1 MDSFQDGNWN
11 ILDYSIIEDAAAAA
25 STDFIWN
32 NNQSS
37 CLDFD
42 VSLPGTAA
50 EEKGCTRKRGRSESC
65 NGPGSKACR
74 EKMRRDRMNDRF
86 VDLSSILEP
95 GKPPKTDKSA
105 ILCDAIRVL
114 NQLKAESQELKEEN
128 EKLQEDIKNLKS
140 EKNEL
145 REEKLLLKADKE
157 KLEQQVKAMTVLPA
171 GFVPPPPV
179 AYHPGANKMMAF
191 PSYGGF
197 PMWQWIP
204 PAALDTSQDHVL
216 RPPVA

>member
-11 ILDYSIIEDAAAAA
+11 ILDYSIIEEAP
-25 STDFIWN
+25 STEFIWS
-32 NNQSS
+32 NQSC

-42 VSLPGTAA
+42 VSPAGTVAQ
-50 EEKGCTRKRGRSESC
+50 EKGCTRKRGRNESC
-65 NGPGSKACR
+65 NEPGSKACR

-86 VDLSSILEP
+86 LELSSILDP
-95 GKPPKTDKSA
+95 GKPPKTDKSS
-105 ILCDAIRVL
+105 LLNDAIRVL
-114 NQLKAESQELKEEN
+114 NQLKAEARELKEAN
-128 EKLQEDIKNLKS
+128 EKLQEDIKNLKA

-157 KLEQQVKAMTVLPA
+157 KMEQQVKALTLSPA
-171 GFVPPPPV
+171 GFMPPPPV
-179 AYHPGANKMMAF
+179 AYHAGANKMMAF

-204 PAALDTSQDHVL
+204 PAALDTSHDHVL

>member
-11 ILDYSIIEDAAAAA
+11 ILDYNLIEEAP

-32 NNQSS
+32 NQSC

-42 VSLPGTAA
+42 VSPAGAVA
-50 EEKGCTRKRGRSESC
+50 QEKGCARKRGRNEPC

-95 GKPPKTDKSA
+95 GKPPKTDKST
-105 ILCDAIRVL
+105 LLSDAIRVL
-114 NQLKAESQELKEEN
+114 NQLKAEAQQLKDAN
-128 EKLQEDIKNLKS
+128 EKLQEDIKNLKA

-157 KLEQQVKAMTVLPA
+157 KMEQQVKSLTVLPA

-179 AYHPGANKMMAF
+179 AYHAGANKMMAF
-191 PSYGGF
+191 PNYGGF

-204 PAALDTSQDHVL
+204 PAALDTSHDHVL